1 MKPSAAKAHL
11 QEVQRR
17 QEKIREE
24 LDTIDYD

>member
-1 MKPSAAKAHL
+1 MKPSAAKARL

-24 LDTIDYD
+24 VDIIDYD